1 MDKNYIVKFP
11 EPKKIELACEEIP
24 EIGDNEFLLKTIT
37 SQISMGTELTILMGD
52 VDADSTWKSNLK
64 YPATPGYSN
73 VSRVIKVGKNVD
85 PALLGKR
92 FSCGATHR
100 MYHVANISRFENEND
115 TMIEVPENVSDDE
128 AAFATLARVAMA
140 SIRAREVRPGSVAL
154 VFGAGIVGQMVARL
168 AKVAGAVKVIVAD
181 VSDNRLSYVPK
192 EPGFITVNSAN
203 VDIISYIEE
212 LTESRKADI
221 VYETT
226 GNAGLADMELRCV
239 ARRGAL
245 IITSS
250 PKSKSLIDLNYCN
263 SKGITIIGAHNWA
276 IHTKKLNDENRW
288 NHHNEGKYVLELMS
302 HKNLHLEEMVTRH
315 VSYKDAVSI
324 YEQLMVERTG
334 DLAIHF
340 DWE

>member
-11 EPKKIELACEEIP
+11 EPKKIELACEDIP
-24 EIGDNEFLLKTIT
+24 EIGDDEFLLKTIT
-37 SQISMGTELTILMGD
+37 SQISMGTELTILMAD
-52 VDADSTWKSNLK
+52 VDADSTWKSNLR

-73 VSRVIKVGKNVD
+73 VSKVIKIGKNVD
-85 PALLGKR
+85 PSMLGKR
-92 FSCGATHR
+92 FSCAATHR

-128 AAFATLARVAMA
+128 AAFATLAGVAMA
-140 SIRAREVRPGSVAL
+140 SIRAREVRPGTIAV

-168 AKVAGAVKVIVAD
+168 AKAAGAIKVIVAD

-192 EPGFITVNSAN
+192 EPGFITVNSGN
-203 VDIISYIEE
+203 VDIIEKIRE
-212 LTESRKADI
+212 LTDGNMADI

-226 GNAGLADMELRCV
+226 GNASLADTEIRC
-239 ARRGAL
+239 AASRGAV

-250 PKSKSLIDLNYCN
+250 PKTRSLIDLNYCN
-263 SKGITIIGAHNWA
+263 SKGLSIIGAHNWS
-276 IHTKKLNDENRW
+276 IHPRKITADNRW
-288 NHHNEGKYVLELMS
+288 NHHNEKKYVLELMS
-302 HKNLHLEEMVTRH
+302 HKNLHLEEMVTRK
-315 VSYKDAVSI
+315 VSYKDAVSV

-340 DWE
+340 TWE